1 MQRRLY
7 FMAESEIFSVRPDRL
22 VNKQFIYPLSLFF
35 LSSSGLSILR
45 GCTLRR
51 ASIYDPALAITTIVS
66 AFFFFSLFCF
76 CLFFF
81 FQWRCP
87 WCLMGLMVVNLD
99 LAHWKIV
106 SSQVMSSNAH
116 WWDDGE
122 EENCAKIRYRYCDHG
137 ESTDFPPQVITG
149 FQMFYVHLGEYTTCR
164 PPNKIIDMFTKIWW
178 FALRLHSRT

>member
-1 MQRRLY
+1 MPPLFILPLLFWPQYFARLY
-7 FMAESEIFSVRPDRL
+7 VAPCEYLRPCSRHHVWPKYRD
-22 VNKQFIYPLSLFF
+22 VFNVFVF
-35 LSSSGLSILR
+35 
-45 GCTLRR
+45 
-51 ASIYDPALAITTIVS
+51 VS
-66 AFFFFSLFCF
+66 AFFSLFRFFVFVC
-76 CLFFF
+76 FF

-87 WCLMGLMVVNLD
+87 WCLMGLVVINLD

-122 EENCAKIRYRYCDHG
+122 EENCAKTRYRYCDHG

-149 FQMFYVHLGEYTTCR
+149 FQMFYVHLGEYATCR
-164 PPNKIIDMFTKIWW
+164 PPNKIIDMFMKIWW